1 MVQSRHYPFCHRK
14 YAIAYPWSATYPSL
28 SNFNAAT
35 TVLGIYTTKFLSVEA
50 IRLGAA
56 FLTGVQDMLTSAPTA
71 SEREVPRAGFTA
83 LYQITD
89 TTPAA
94 IAPWTITT
102 GYVRVSFGAF
112 PSPPFGGAAPTTRQ
126 QRRVDENQYALAVTC
141 SSFITASSGGFDQY
155 TAETFCFWN
164 SASFSFGDYT
174 TLAAVPTAS
183 TSSDNDH
190 QEYSRS
196 YTAAFEIVPTT
207 RNTPTGLVP
216 IAVGTYVDGL
226 TATLRSELSSAT
238 VGATYRIAAIPAGVP
253 SGTTN
258 STGTN
263 SLEDWVSQLY

>member
-35 TVLGIYTTKFLSVEA
+35 TVRGIYTLESVLPVET

-71 SEREVPRAGFTA
+71 NERKVPRAGFEA
-83 LYQITD
+83 RYEITD

-102 GYVRVSFGAF
+102 GYVRIIFGAF

-126 QRRVDENQYALAVTC
+126 ERRVDENQYALAVNCT
-141 SSFITASSGGFDQY
+141 SEITASNGGSSY
-155 TAETFCFWN
+155 KAETFCIWN
-164 SASFSFGDYT
+164 SASFSSGDYT

-183 TSSDNDH
+183 KSSDNDH

-196 YTAAFEIVPTT
+196 YTATETGPTT
-207 RNTPTGLVP
+207 TNTPVGTVP
-216 IAVGTYVDGL
+216 IGVGTYVDGL

-263 SLEDWVSQLY
+263 ALEDWVSQLY

>member
-35 TVLGIYTTKFLSVEA
+35 TVLGIYTLKFLSVEA

-71 SEREVPRAGFTA
+71 SEREVPKAGFTA
-83 LYQITD
+83 WYQIAD

-102 GYVRVSFGAF
+102 GYVRIAFGAF

-126 QRRVDENQYALAVTC
+126 ERRVHENQYALAVTC
-141 SSFITASSGGFDQY
+141 TSDIIASNGGSSY
-155 TAETFCFWN
+155 RAETFCIWN
-164 SASFSFGDYT
+164 SASFSPGDYT
-174 TLAAVPTAS
+174 TLSAVPTSS

-196 YTAAFEIVPTT
+196 YTATEIGPTT
-207 RNTPTGLVP
+207 ANTPVGLVP
-216 IAVGTYVDGL
+216 IGVGTYVDGL

-253 SGTTN
+253 STTTN